1 MVNRSSFLA
10 RSITLSAAATL
21 LPSTLRA
28 ADAPG
33 TINVGSIPLDSI
45 GTVYYAQDLGYF
57 KNAGLTVNLVSIPA
71 GPQGATA
78 VATGAL
84 DVSVGPITTIAAAH
98 LRGVDLKFIAPDSIA
113 APQTRTDVL
122 MVAIDSPIR
131 GGADLNG
138 KTIGISALKS
148 MQQVSAMAWVD
159 KHGGDAQSVKFIEIP
174 FPQMGPAL
182 AQKRCDAIN
191 AVEPFATSFKDVAR
205 LLGDV
210 LDGIAPTF
218 MELGY
223 YSTPTWLQANP
234 TVAARFVSAIREASV
249 WANSHQKESAA
260 ILVKYAK
267 LDPTVAASMARAT
280 YGTTP
285 LSPAMMQPV
294 IDASL
299 KYGAIDKSF
308 PASELI
314 WQAPRT

>member
-1 MVNRSSFLA
+1 MINRSSFLA
-10 RSITLSAAATL
+10 RSIAASGAAML
-21 LPSTLRA
+21 LPSALGA

-33 TINVGSIPLDSI
+33 TVNVGTIPLDSI

-57 KNAGLTVNLVSIPA
+57 KNAGLTVNLVSIPG

-78 VATGAL
+78 VAAGSL
-84 DVSVGPITTIAAAH
+84 DVSVGPITTIALGH
-98 LRGVDLKFIAPDSIA
+98 LHGVDFKFIAPASIA
-113 APQTRTDVL
+113 TPQTRTDVL
-122 MVAIDSPIR
+122 MVAIDSSIHT
-131 GGADLNG
+131 GADLTG

-159 KHGGDAQSVKFIEIP
+159 KHGGNANSLKFIEIP
-174 FPQMGPAL
+174 FPQMGSAL

-191 AVEPFATSFKDVAR
+191 AVEPFATSFKDTAR
-205 LLGDV
+205 SLGDV
-210 LDGIAPTF
+210 LAGIAPTF

-223 YSTPTWLQANP
+223 YSSPTWLQANP
-234 TVAARFVSAIREASV
+234 LVAARFVSAIREASV
-249 WANSHQKESAA
+249 WANSHQKESVG
-260 ILVKYAK
+260 ILVKYSK
-267 LDPTVAASMARAT
+267 LDPVVAASMARAT

-299 KYGAIDKSF
+299 KYGVIDKPF